1 MSKTAFFERFNDK
14 TEEFIKDLTASFPNI
29 EQFKYF
35 KSGFTMLRNF
45 DPKSPQRIF
54 NTYINSSYREYILNR
69 DESFFLNHDIDVH
82 SSERKEYW
90 NEFIN
95 YIKDIWKTLDEDN
108 KEIIWKYFHVLLVL
122 NDKCME

>member
-14 TEEFIKDLTASFPNI
+14 TEEFIKDLTASFPTI